1 MILDIM
7 THIVHGIEANILV
20 EEAGHSLQGSEDV
33 CKISMDGEASSIPQG
48 VSYLLGYMVEGIGRI
63 VDKTRAEGLKKL
75 LLNIHFEF
83 SKENV
88 AVSVILDSH
97 VEGRIN

>member
-33 CKISMDGEASSIPQG
+33 CKISMCGEVSSIPKG
-48 VSYLLGYMVEGIGRI
+48 VSHLLGYTVEGIGGGCWKGEDRGFG
-63 VDKTRAEGLKKL
+63 TTPP
-75 LLNIHFEF
+75 
-83 SKENV
+83 
-88 AVSVILDSH
+88 
-97 VEGRIN
+97 